1 MTAFDFTAYLEELQ
15 RIAEDLKAAQALP
28 ESPVRNR
35 LMEQLE
41 VQRLWLKIRLNSC
54 Y

>member
-15 RIAEDLKAAQALP
+15 RITEDLKAAHALP

>member
-1 MTAFDFTAYLEELQ
+1 MTAFDFTAYLEECQ
-15 RIAEDLKAAQALP
+15 QIAEDLKAAQALP